1 MLGFYCL
8 SDKNVYWIGVSM
20 KYMHV
25 YVLSY
30 FVFFSFFLSPPSSPF
45 LCFSLPISLFP
56 LFLLSLPGT
65 LSYDFEKELDREL
78 EGSDHFPVSC
88 ASSVTIVSEH
98 DRHTFASPVTSGGE
112 SPVIRPHSFGF
123 RSGSDVT
130 HRGSH
135 SEVEGSENHSHRLG
149 SSSEGTN
156 AKSLKNQTRSQGPSL
171 LVHMLC

>member
-25 YVLSY
+25 YVRSSS
-30 FVFFSFFLSPPSSPF
+30 FFPFFSPHPPPLFFVSLSPSPF
-45 LCFSLPISLFP
+45 SLSSSSLYQEHCHDE
-56 LFLLSLPGT
+56 L
-65 LSYDFEKELDREL
+65 YDFEKELDREL

-88 ASSVTIVSEH
+88 ATSVTIVSEH

-135 SEVEGSENHSHRLG
+135 SEVEDQKIIHTG
-149 SSSEGTN
+149 
-156 AKSLKNQTRSQGPSL
+156 
-171 LVHMLC
+171 